1 MYRKT
6 TLPNG
11 LRILTQEMPYTLSAS
26 ICLFI
31 GTGSRYE
38 PEHLGGVS
46 HFIEHM
52 LFRGTEKRRTA
63 HDISEA
69 IEGVGGIMNGG
80 TDKETTIY
88 WAKVASSHFMSTLD
102 TLADMLLH
110 SRFNP
115 EDLEKERQ
123 VIIEEIHMTEDQPDQ
138 KVCQLIDTILWPD
151 HPLGRDIAGTE
162 STVRDM
168 SRADILH
175 FMTGHYR
182 PDNTV
187 VSIAGGMSHQQMI
200 EAVEAQFGTWQAGTP
215 EDYFVPFNNGGFER
229 LVVERRDIEQDHFQL
244 AMPALSTVD
253 PRRYTQSLLNVI
265 LGEGMSSRL
274 FTEIRD
280 KLGLAYAIQ
289 SYADFLLD
297 TGALTVAA
305 SVDTDNLEQAVG
317 AVIVELEKLKTTI
330 TQHELD
336 KARELSKGRMAL
348 RLEDSRHV
356 ATWLGG
362 QEVLAGEILTP
373 EEVIARL
380 DKITLKDI
388 TDLAEEIIQADKFHL
403 AVVGPVADEKPLR
416 QLLGDL

>member
-11 LRILTQEMPYTLSAS
+11 LRILTQEMPHTLSSS
-26 ICLFI
+26 ICVFV

-38 PEHLGGVS
+38 PENLGGVS

-52 LFRGTEKRRTA
+52 LFRGTEKHRTA

-69 IEGVGGIMNGG
+69 IEGFGGIMNGG
-80 TDKETTIY
+80 TDKESTVY
-88 WAKVASSHFMSTLD
+88 WAKVASSHFLSTLD
-102 TLADMLLH
+102 TLADMVLH
-110 SRFNP
+110 SRFDP

-138 KVCQLIDTILWPD
+138 KVCQLIDSILWPD
-151 HPLGRDIAGTE
+151 HPLGRDIAGTDG
-162 STVRDM
+162 TVRDM
-168 SRADILH
+168 GRADILN
-175 FMTGHYR
+175 FMSGHYR
-182 PDNTV
+182 PDNVV
-187 VSIAGGMSHQQMI
+187 VSIAGGLTHEQMI
-200 EAVEAQFGTWQAGTP
+200 KAVIDEFGEWECRKPACVFDGFTP
-215 EDYFVPFNNGGFER
+215 NGGRRMIIEH
-229 LVVERRDIEQDHFQL
+229 RDIEQDHFQL

-253 PRRYTQSLLNVI
+253 PRRYAQSLLNVI

-280 KLGLAYAIQ
+280 KLGLAYSIQ
-289 SYADFLLD
+289 SYADFLRD

-305 SVDTDNLEQAVG
+305 SVDTDNLEQAVE
-317 AVIVELEKLKTTI
+317 AVITELDKLKTNVTR
-330 TQHELD
+330 HELE

-362 QEVLAGEILTP
+362 QEILADEILAP

-380 DKITLKDI
+380 DRITLE
-388 TDLAEEIIQADKFHL
+388 DLFEIAEEIIRQDRFHL
-403 AVVGPVADEKPLR
+403 AVVGPVADETPLL
-416 QLLGDL
+416 QLINAA